1 MRTIPH
7 RKRQIM
13 AKEDNKRVSRGMPN
27 NVDAEASVL
36 GAILIDNKAADIIIP
51 MLNVDDFYLAQNR
64 LIFAVMK
71 QLQMESKPIDTVSVC
86 DALDVKGQLDE
97 VGSVS
102 YLSDLAE
109 GVVSAA
115 NGEYYASII
124 KRDSLTRKVIEAGNN
139 IAKYGYECESGA
151 DALDN
156 AEKLVYAIAEQTSE
170 KSLEKIDEAAALA
183 LKNIQDKQ
191 TGNVPKNTIYIDF
204 PKFDQMTHGLKPGEM
219 VLIAARPSVGK
230 TAFALNIAANVAI
243 NHGKKVAIFSLEM
256 PADLL
261 AKRILCYISQVESNK
276 MDTRGGLTQTEYK
289 KLYNGYRALLA
300 SDIYIDDYSM
310 NGPSDVLSKCRRL
323 KREKGLDLVIIDYL
337 QLMTASKN
345 GRSAESRQ
353 VEVSDMS
360 RKMKIYAKE
369 LDCPIILL
377 SQMSRGVEQRPDHT
391 PLLSD
396 LRESGSIEQDAD
408 IVMFLNNPHKY
419 NPALP
424 ENEVILDVKK
434 NRNGSIGEIKLDW
447 NAPTTSF
454 KECVDQ
460 NANVTEY
467 VYDEPKKKEDDEEG
481 GVDMKSISDVAEDLK
496 EVAASS
502 DDLPFDMPFDDK
514 QESSYDDI
522 PAPSDDDVPD
532 DEYVDDDDEYV
543 DEGDSSDEDIPF

>member
-1 MRTIPH
+1 
-7 RKRQIM
+7 M
-13 AKEDNKRVSRGMPN
+13 AKEENKRVSRGMPN

-51 MLNVDDFYLAQNR
+51 MLSVDDFYLAQNR

-86 DALDVKGQLDE
+86 DALEVKGQLDE

-102 YLSDLAE
+102 YLSELAE

-139 IAKYGYECESGA
+139 IAKYGYECESGE

-170 KSLEKIDEAAALA
+170 KALEKIDDAAALA

-261 AKRILCYISQVESNK
+261 AKRMLCYISRVESNK
-276 MDTRGGLTQTEYK
+276 MDTRGGLTQTDYK

-337 QLMTASKN
+337 QLMTATKN
-345 GRSAESRQ
+345 GRAAESRQ

-369 LDCPIILL
+369 LECPIILL

-408 IVMFLNNPHKY
+408 VVMFLNNPSKY
-419 NPALP
+419 NKALP

-434 NRNGSIGEIKLDW
+434 NRNGAIGEIKLEW

-460 NANVTEY
+460 NANTTEY

-481 GVDMKSISDVAEDLK
+481 SVDMKSISDVAEDLK
-496 EVAASS
+496 EVAASAE
-502 DDLPFDMPFDDK
+502 DLPFDMPFDDK
-514 QESSYDDI
+514 QDDYSSAVEEEDI
-522 PAPSDDDVPD
+522 PAPSDEDVPD
-532 DEYVDDDDEYV
+532 DEYVDDD
-543 DEGDSSDEDIPF
+543 SSLDDDMPF

>member
-139 IAKYGYECESGA
+139 IAKYGYECESGV

-408 IVMFLNNPHKY
+408 IVMFLNNPSKY

-424 ENEVILDVKK
+424 ANEVILDVKK

-543 DEGDSSDEDIPF
+543 DEDSSDEDIPF

>member
-1 MRTIPH
+1 
-7 RKRQIM
+7 M
-13 AKEDNKRVSRGMPN
+13 AKEENKRVSRGMPN

-51 MLNVDDFYLAQNR
+51 MLSVDDFYLAQNR

-86 DALDVKGQLDE
+86 DALEVKGQLDE

-102 YLSDLAE
+102 YLSELAE

-139 IAKYGYECESGA
+139 IAKYGYECESGE

-170 KSLEKIDEAAALA
+170 KALEKIDDAAALA

-261 AKRILCYISQVESNK
+261 AKRMLCYISRVESNK
-276 MDTRGGLTQTEYK
+276 MDTRGGLTQTDYK

-337 QLMTASKN
+337 QLMTATKN
-345 GRSAESRQ
+345 GRAAESRQ

-369 LDCPIILL
+369 LECPIILL

-408 IVMFLNNPHKY
+408 VVMFLNNPSKY
-419 NPALP
+419 NKALP

-434 NRNGSIGEIKLDW
+434 NRNGAIGEIKLEW

-460 NANVTEY
+460 NANTTEY

-481 GVDMKSISDVAEDLK
+481 SVDMKSISDVAEDLK
-496 EVAASS
+496 EVAASAE
-502 DDLPFDMPFDDK
+502 DLPFDMPFDDM
-514 QESSYDDI
+514 QDDYSSAVEEEDI
-522 PAPSDDDVPD
+522 PAPSDEDVPD
-532 DEYVDDDDEYV
+532 DEYVDDDD
-543 DEGDSSDEDIPF
+543 SSLDDDMPF

>member
-1 MRTIPH
+1 
-7 RKRQIM
+7 M
-13 AKEDNKRVSRGMPN
+13 AKEENKRVSRGMPN

-51 MLNVDDFYLAQNR
+51 MLAVDDFYLAQNR
-64 LIFAVMK
+64 LIFAAMK

-102 YLSDLAE
+102 YLSELAE

-139 IAKYGYECESGA
+139 IAKYGYECENGA

-170 KSLEKIDEAAALA
+170 KALEKIDDAAALA

-191 TGNVPKNTIYIDF
+191 TGNVPKNTVYIDF

-243 NHGKKVAIFSLEM
+243 NHDKKVAIFSLEM

-261 AKRILCYISQVESNK
+261 AKRMLCYISRVESNK
-276 MDTRGGLTQTEYK
+276 MDTRGGLTQTDYK

-337 QLMTASKN
+337 QLMTATKN

-434 NRNGSIGEIKLDW
+434 NRNGAIGEIKLDW
-447 NAPTTSF
+447 DAPTTSF

-496 EVAASS
+496 EVAASTE
-502 DDLPFDMPFDDK
+502 DMPFDMPFGDK
-514 QESSYDDI
+514 QDDEVDVEEDI
-522 PAPSDDDVPD
+522 PAPNDDDVPD
-532 DEYVDDDDEYV
+532 DEEYVDDDD
-543 DEGDSSDEDIPF
+543 SDEDMPF

>member
-1 MRTIPH
+1 
-7 RKRQIM
+7 M
-13 AKEDNKRVSRGMPN
+13 AKEENKRVSRGMPN

-51 MLNVDDFYLAQNR
+51 MLSVDDFYLAQNR

-86 DALDVKGQLDE
+86 DALEVKGQLDE

-102 YLSDLAE
+102 YLSELAE

-139 IAKYGYECESGA
+139 IAKYGYECESGE

-170 KSLEKIDEAAALA
+170 KALEKIDDAAALA

-261 AKRILCYISQVESNK
+261 AKRMLCYISRVESNK
-276 MDTRGGLTQTEYK
+276 MDTRGGLTQTDYK

-337 QLMTASKN
+337 QLMTATKN
-345 GRSAESRQ
+345 GRAAESRQ

-369 LDCPIILL
+369 LECPIILL

-408 IVMFLNNPHKY
+408 VVMFLNNPSKY
-419 NPALP
+419 NKALP

-434 NRNGSIGEIKLDW
+434 NRNGAIGEIKLEW

-460 NANVTEY
+460 NANTTEY

-481 GVDMKSISDVAEDLK
+481 SVDMKSISDVAEDLK
-496 EVAASS
+496 EVAASAE
-502 DDLPFDMPFDDK
+502 DLPFDMPFDDK
-514 QESSYDDI
+514 QDDYSFAVEDEDI

-532 DEYVDDDDEYV
+532 DAYVDDDD
-543 DEGDSSDEDIPF
+543 SSLDDDMPF

>member
-1 MRTIPH
+1 
-7 RKRQIM
+7 M
-13 AKEDNKRVSRGMPN
+13 AKEENKRVSRGMPN

-51 MLNVDDFYLAQNR
+51 MLAVDDFYLAQNR
-64 LIFAVMK
+64 LIFAAMK

-102 YLSDLAE
+102 YLSELAE

-139 IAKYGYECESGA
+139 IAKYGYECENGA

-170 KSLEKIDEAAALA
+170 KALEKIDDAAALA

-191 TGNVPKNTIYIDF
+191 TGNVPKNTVYIDF

-261 AKRILCYISQVESNK
+261 AKRMLCYISRVESNK
-276 MDTRGGLTQTEYK
+276 MDTRGGLTQTDYK

-337 QLMTASKN
+337 QLMTATKN

-434 NRNGSIGEIKLDW
+434 NRNGAIGEIKLDW
-447 NAPTTSF
+447 DAPTTSF

-496 EVAASS
+496 EVAASTE
-502 DDLPFDMPFDDK
+502 DMPFDMPFDDK
-514 QESSYDDI
+514 QDDYSSDVDVEEDI
-522 PAPSDDDVPD
+522 PAPNDDDVPD
-532 DEYVDDDDEYV
+532 DEEYVDDPD
-543 DEGDSSDEDIPF
+543 SDEEIPF

>member
-1 MRTIPH
+1 
-7 RKRQIM
+7 M
-13 AKEDNKRVSRGMPN
+13 AKEENKRVSRGMPN

-51 MLNVDDFYLAQNR
+51 MLSVDDFYLAQNR

-86 DALDVKGQLDE
+86 DALEVKGQLDE

-102 YLSDLAE
+102 YLSELAE

-139 IAKYGYECESGA
+139 IAKYGYECESGE

-170 KSLEKIDEAAALA
+170 KALEKIDDAAALA

-261 AKRILCYISQVESNK
+261 AKRMLCYISRVESNK
-276 MDTRGGLTQTEYK
+276 MDTRGGLTQTDYK

-300 SDIYIDDYSM
+300 SDIYIDEYSM

-337 QLMTASKN
+337 QLMTATKN
-345 GRSAESRQ
+345 GRAAESRQ

-369 LDCPIILL
+369 LECPIILL
-377 SQMSRGVEQRPDHT
+377 SQMSRGVEKRPDHT

-408 IVMFLNNPHKY
+408 VVMFLNNPSKY
-419 NPALP
+419 NKALP

-434 NRNGSIGEIKLDW
+434 NRNGAIGEIKLEW

-460 NANVTEY
+460 NANTTEY

-481 GVDMKSISDVAEDLK
+481 SVDMKSISDVAEDLK
-496 EVAASS
+496 EVAASAE
-502 DDLPFDMPFDDK
+502 DLPFDMPFDDN
-514 QESSYDDI
+514 QDDYSSAVEEEDI

-532 DEYVDDDDEYV
+532 DEYVDDDDPSL
-543 DEGDSSDEDIPF
+543 DDDMPF

>member
-1 MRTIPH
+1 
-7 RKRQIM
+7 M
-13 AKEDNKRVSRGMPN
+13 AKEENKRVSRGMPN

-51 MLNVDDFYLAQNR
+51 MLSVDDFYLAQNR

-86 DALDVKGQLDE
+86 DALEVKGQLDE

-102 YLSDLAE
+102 YLSELAE

-124 KRDSLTRKVIEAGNN
+124 KRDSLTRRVIEAGNN
-139 IAKYGYECESGA
+139 IAKYGYECESGE

-170 KSLEKIDEAAALA
+170 KALEKIDDAAALA

-191 TGNVPKNTIYIDF
+191 TGNVPKNTVYIDF

-261 AKRILCYISQVESNK
+261 AKRMLCYISRVESNK
-276 MDTRGGLTQTEYK
+276 MDTRGGLTQTDYK

-337 QLMTASKN
+337 QLMTATKN
-345 GRSAESRQ
+345 GRAAESRQ

-369 LDCPIILL
+369 LECPIILL

-408 IVMFLNNPHKY
+408 VVMFLNNPSKY
-419 NPALP
+419 NKALP

-434 NRNGSIGEIKLDW
+434 NRNGAIGEIKLEW

-460 NANVTEY
+460 NANTTEY

-481 GVDMKSISDVAEDLK
+481 SVDMKSISDVAEDLK
-496 EVAASS
+496 EVAASAE
-502 DDLPFDMPFDDK
+502 DLPFDMPFDDK
-514 QESSYDDI
+514 QDDYSSAVEEEDI

-532 DEYVDDDDEYV
+532 DEYVDDD
-543 DEGDSSDEDIPF
+543 GPSSDDDMPF

>member
-1 MRTIPH
+1 
-7 RKRQIM
+7 M
-13 AKEDNKRVSRGMPN
+13 AKEENKRVSRGMPN

-51 MLNVDDFYLAQNR
+51 MLSVDDFYLAQNR

-86 DALDVKGQLDE
+86 DALEVKGQLDE

-102 YLSDLAE
+102 YLSELAE

-124 KRDSLTRKVIEAGNN
+124 KRDSLTRRVIEAGNN
-139 IAKYGYECESGA
+139 IAKYGYECESGE

-170 KSLEKIDEAAALA
+170 KALEKIDDAAALA

-191 TGNVPKNTIYIDF
+191 TGNVPKNTVYIDF

-261 AKRILCYISQVESNK
+261 AKRMLCYISRVESNK
-276 MDTRGGLTQTEYK
+276 MDTRGGLTQTDYK

-337 QLMTASKN
+337 QLMTATKN
-345 GRSAESRQ
+345 GRAAESRQ

-369 LDCPIILL
+369 LECPIILL

-408 IVMFLNNPHKY
+408 VVMFLNNPSKY
-419 NPALP
+419 NKALP

-434 NRNGSIGEIKLDW
+434 NRNGAIGEIKLEW

-460 NANVTEY
+460 NANTTEY

-481 GVDMKSISDVAEDLK
+481 SVDMKSISDVAEDLK

-502 DDLPFDMPFDDK
+502 EDLPFDMPFDDK
-514 QESSYDDI
+514 QDDYSSAVEEEDI

-532 DEYVDDDDEYV
+532 DEYVDDDDPSL
-543 DEGDSSDEDIPF
+543 DDDMPF

>member
-1 MRTIPH
+1 
-7 RKRQIM
+7 M
-13 AKEDNKRVSRGMPN
+13 AKEENKRVSRGMPN

-51 MLNVDDFYLAQNR
+51 MLSVDDFYLAQNR

-86 DALDVKGQLDE
+86 DALEVKGQLDE

-102 YLSDLAE
+102 YLSELAE

-139 IAKYGYECESGA
+139 IAKYGYECESGE

-170 KSLEKIDEAAALA
+170 KALEKIDDAAALA

-261 AKRILCYISQVESNK
+261 AKRMLCYISRVESNK
-276 MDTRGGLTQTEYK
+276 MDTRGGLTQTDYK

-337 QLMTASKN
+337 QLMTATKN
-345 GRSAESRQ
+345 GRAAESRQ

-369 LDCPIILL
+369 LECPIILL

-408 IVMFLNNPHKY
+408 VVMFLNNPSKY
-419 NPALP
+419 NKALP

-434 NRNGSIGEIKLDW
+434 NRNGAIGEIKLEW

-460 NANVTEY
+460 NANTTEY
-467 VYDEPKKKEDDEEG
+467 VYDEAKKKEDDEEG
-481 GVDMKSISDVAEDLK
+481 SVDMKSISDVAEDLK
-496 EVAASS
+496 EVAASAE
-502 DDLPFDMPFDDK
+502 DLPFDMPFDDK
-514 QESSYDDI
+514 QDDYSSAVEDEDI
-522 PAPSDDDVPD
+522 PAPSDEDLPD
-532 DEYVDDDDEYV
+532 DEYVDDDDPSL
-543 DEGDSSDEDIPF
+543 DDDMPF

>member
-1 MRTIPH
+1 
-7 RKRQIM
+7 M
-13 AKEDNKRVSRGMPN
+13 AKEENKRVSRGMPN

-51 MLNVDDFYLAQNR
+51 MLSVDDFYLAQNR

-86 DALDVKGQLDE
+86 DALEVKGQLDE

-102 YLSDLAE
+102 YLSELAE

-139 IAKYGYECESGA
+139 IAKYGYECESGE

-170 KSLEKIDEAAALA
+170 KALEKIDDAAALA

-256 PADLL
+256 PAELL
-261 AKRILCYISQVESNK
+261 AKRMLCYISRVESNK
-276 MDTRGGLTQTEYK
+276 MDTRGGLTQTDYK

-337 QLMTASKN
+337 QLMTATKN
-345 GRSAESRQ
+345 GRAAESRQ

-369 LDCPIILL
+369 LECPIILL

-408 IVMFLNNPHKY
+408 VVMFLNNPSKY
-419 NPALP
+419 NKALP

-434 NRNGSIGEIKLDW
+434 NRNGAIGEIKLEW

-460 NANVTEY
+460 NANTTEY

-481 GVDMKSISDVAEDLK
+481 SVDMKSISDVAEDLK
-496 EVAASS
+496 EVAASAE
-502 DDLPFDMPFDDK
+502 DLPFDMPFDDK
-514 QESSYDDI
+514 QDDYSSAVEEEDI
-522 PAPSDDDVPD
+522 PAPSDEDVPD
-532 DEYVDDDDEYV
+532 DEYVDDDD
-543 DEGDSSDEDIPF
+543 SSLDDDMPF

>member
-1 MRTIPH
+1 
-7 RKRQIM
+7 
-13 AKEDNKRVSRGMPN
+13 
-27 NVDAEASVL
+27 
-36 GAILIDNKAADIIIP
+36 
-51 MLNVDDFYLAQNR
+51 
-64 LIFAVMK
+64 
-71 QLQMESKPIDTVSVC
+71 
-86 DALDVKGQLDE
+86 
-97 VGSVS
+97 
-102 YLSDLAE
+102 
-109 GVVSAA
+109 
-115 NGEYYASII
+115 
-124 KRDSLTRKVIEAGNN
+124 
-139 IAKYGYECESGA
+139 
-151 DALDN
+151 
-156 AEKLVYAIAEQTSE
+156 
-170 KSLEKIDEAAALA
+170 
-183 LKNIQDKQ
+183 
-191 TGNVPKNTIYIDF
+191 
-204 PKFDQMTHGLKPGEM
+204 MTHGLKPGEM

-261 AKRILCYISQVESNK
+261 AKRMLCYISRVESNK
-276 MDTRGGLTQTEYK
+276 MDTRGGLTQTDYK

-337 QLMTASKN
+337 QLMTATKN
-345 GRSAESRQ
+345 GRAAESRQ

-369 LDCPIILL
+369 LECPIILL

-408 IVMFLNNPHKY
+408 VVMFLNNPSKY
-419 NPALP
+419 NKALP

-434 NRNGSIGEIKLDW
+434 NRNGAIGEIKLEW

-460 NANVTEY
+460 NANTTEY

-481 GVDMKSISDVAEDLK
+481 SVDMKSISDVAEDLK
-496 EVAASS
+496 EVAASAE
-502 DDLPFDMPFDDK
+502 DLPFDMPFDDK
-514 QESSYDDI
+514 QDDYSSAVEEEDI

-532 DEYVDDDDEYV
+532 DEYVDDDD
-543 DEGDSSDEDIPF
+543 SSLDDDMPF

>member
-1 MRTIPH
+1 
-7 RKRQIM
+7 M
-13 AKEDNKRVSRGMPN
+13 AKEENKRVSRGMPN

-51 MLNVDDFYLAQNR
+51 MLSVDDFYLAQNR

-86 DALDVKGQLDE
+86 DALEVKGQLDE

-102 YLSDLAE
+102 YLSELAE

-139 IAKYGYECESGA
+139 IAKYGYECESGE

-170 KSLEKIDEAAALA
+170 KALEKIDDAAALA

-261 AKRILCYISQVESNK
+261 AKRMLCYISRVESNK
-276 MDTRGGLTQTEYK
+276 MDTRGGLTQTDYK

-337 QLMTASKN
+337 QLMTATKN
-345 GRSAESRQ
+345 GRAAESRQ

-369 LDCPIILL
+369 LECPIILL

-408 IVMFLNNPHKY
+408 VVMFLNNPSKY
-419 NPALP
+419 NKALP

-434 NRNGSIGEIKLDW
+434 NRNGAIGEIKLEW

-460 NANVTEY
+460 NANTTEY

-481 GVDMKSISDVAEDLK
+481 SVDMKSISDVAEDLK
-496 EVAASS
+496 EVAASA
-502 DDLPFDMPFDDK
+502 DDLPFDMPFDDN
-514 QESSYDDI
+514 QDDYSSAVEDEDI
-522 PAPSDDDVPD
+522 PAPSDEDVPD
-532 DEYVDDDDEYV
+532 DEYVDDDD
-543 DEGDSSDEDIPF
+543 SSLDDDMPF